1 MEGTTSYALSEERGT
16 YLKSI
21 TFAVAISFHSLL
33 EGFALGVQD
42 KPERIVTL
50 FLSLLLHKCIEAF
63 SVGLQVSKGNSDKLK
78 AVVSTIFIYSLMTPV
93 GEVLGAFLQV

>member
-1 MEGTTSYALSEERGT
+1 MEGSTSYAMSNEQGT
-16 YLKSI
+16 YLKSL

-42 KPERIVTL
+42 TYTGIMAL

-63 SVGLQVSKGNSDKLK
+63 SVGLQVSKGNADK
-78 AVVSTIFIYSLMTPV
+78 V
-93 GEVLGAFLQV
+93 